1 MPVVLMLQRFPAN
14 TAPLSLNFDG
24 AFWPSVL
31 TLMHL
36 SLTCIKTEGNSRS
49 SKTPILPFILDLV
62 CKCLTS
68 QLFKACLC
76 VFINDF

>member
-1 MPVVLMLQRFPAN
+1 MSVVLMLQRFPAN

-24 AFWPSVL
+24 VFWPSVL

-36 SLTCIKTEGNSRS
+36 NLTCIKTEGNSQS

-62 CKCLTS
+62 RKCL
-68 QLFKACLC
+68 KACLKQ
-76 VFINDF
+76 